1 MKVVDLKSIELND
14 FVARDNKNQKC
25 SATFP
30 MFGLHG
36 TESTATVYFELEPGK
51 NLGRHTDSCEEILL
65 IAAGEVEITVGKE
78 TIRANEGNM
87 ALVPVMVPHDIK
99 NVGETKAKVLGFF
112 GGANNIVATFDNEW
126 LPTESNYIDTSL
138 LA

>member
-1 MKVVDLKSIELND
+1 MQVVDLKSIELND
-14 FVARDNKNQKC
+14 FVAKDNENQKC

-51 NLGRHTDSCEEILL
+51 NLGRHTDSCEEILFIL
-65 IAAGEVEITVGKE
+65 EGDVEVTVGDE
-78 TIRANEGNM
+78 TAKAKAGSI

-99 NVGETKAKVLGFF
+99 NIGDTRVKVLGFF
-112 GGANNIVATFDNEW
+112 GGANNIIATFDNEW
-126 LPTESNYIDTSL
+126 LPTESNYIDTS
-138 LA
+138 AMG